1 MAFSVGELFCFL
13 GSDWSDWSDG
23 SDGSDGN
30 SPGGGAVV
38 PRIWFN
44 EIILYNIA

>member
-1 MAFSVGELFCFL
+1 MASSVGELFCFL
-13 GSDWSDWSDG
+13 GSDG

-38 PRIWFN
+38 PRIWLN